1 MPRLR
6 VVRLAQTVTAVFVSP
21 GGRALKAAAVCI
33 SQCEGNQWISE
44 RQWQAENYIHEQ
56 I

>member
-1 MPRLR
+1 MPRLHA
-6 VVRLAQTVTAVFVSP
+6 VRLAQTVTAVFVSP

-33 SQCEGNQWISE
+33 SQCKGNPWISE
-44 RQWQAENYIHEQ
+44 RQWQDGNYIHGQ